1 MMKKVIEINA
11 GKGSFKSLLLE
22 SDNVIGVVDYAV
34 DAHMSAKT
42 YEYGVLDSRN
52 SLIFGA
58 GPLAG
63 SKIPGANRLII
74 VGHSPVVETLFLS
87 TIGGAALPL
96 YKTGVDFVKIEGKS
110 KKPSILV
117 IKNISGKM
125 SVKFY
130 PIEQDELM
138 DVFSK
143 DDLGVYS
150 LHDYVVGKYKDEFL
164 KNKVYLDFRVL
175 AVGPA
180 AMNTN
185 QGAISTLVIRN
196 GNILKGSDGW
206 AGRGGFGSVLF
217 QAHNIV
223 AVMYGGDRDDRVFEP
238 KDLKDMKAVDEI
250 FTEHLGA
257 NMTDSARKATEKYR
271 YVEKY
276 NSGGTFG
283 VNMSTIGAW
292 LPMFNWSSVYL
303 SRDKRQDIYDKFIV
317 GHYLKQ
323 FNEETID
330 TKLWRTCG
338 EPCPAVCKKYKGDR
352 KKDYEP
358 YEALGPNAGIFDQR
372 AAEKLVGAVECMG
385 YDAIGFGNL
394 VSFVLECMHKGLLT
408 KEDVGVDVDANFD
421 AETFK
426 MKDSFKHADIGVK
439 LAFDIAYQRTE
450 FSKMFRHGVRS
461 AVRKLSE
468 KYSDRESE
476 FKFSDLANYIP
487 FGLDGYIAPCQYWV
501 PGFFIP
507 LQIQGKFYSYY
518 GNDFYPPEDLGAK
531 SVDRS
536 VKELFSGNTGI
547 CRFHRGWSEK
557 LVETLIAEGCGVK
570 VDYYEHCRK
579 LLQKLRDYD
588 TKAGVVPV
596 FWETKR
602 VHDVIRT
609 YLYEARDVSGTNPEI
624 EKWIKRFEKDEMK
637 AAKAY
642 WHDLLV
648 GVNKTV
654 DWGDIEHVK
663 MHYAWDD

>member
-1 MMKKVIEINA
+1 MIKKVLEINA
-11 GKGSFKSLLLE
+11 EKGSFKCITHE

-42 YEYGVLDSRN
+42 YEYEVLDSRN

-63 SKIPGANRLII
+63 SKIPGTNRLII

-96 YKTGVDFVKIEGKS
+96 YKAGVDFVKIEGKS

-125 SVKFY
+125 SVKFC
-130 PIEQDELM
+130 PVEQDVLM

-143 DDLGVYS
+143 DDSGVYS
-150 LHDYVVGKYKDEFL
+150 LHEYVVDKYKSEFL
-164 KNKVYLDFRVL
+164 KNKIYLDFRVL

-180 AMNTN
+180 AISTN

-196 GNILKGSDGW
+196 GNIVKGSDGW
-206 AGRGGFGSVLF
+206 AGRGGFGSVLA

-223 AVMYGGDRDDRVFEP
+223 AVMYGGDRDDHVFEP

-250 FTEHLGA
+250 FSEHLGTG
-257 NMTDSARKATEKYR
+257 MTDSARKATEKYR

-292 LPMFNWSSVYL
+292 LPMFNWTSVYL
-303 SRDKRQDIYDKFIV
+303 PHDKRKELYEKFII

-338 EPCPAVCKKYKGDR
+338 EPCPAVCKKYKDDR

-358 YEALGPNAGIFDQR
+358 YEALGPNAGVFDQR

-385 YDAIGFGNL
+385 YDAIGFGNI
-394 VSFVLECMHKGLLT
+394 VSFVLECMQKGLLT
-408 KEDVGVDVDANFD
+408 KEDVEVDVEPNFD
-421 AETFK
+421 PETFE

-450 FSKMFRHGVRS
+450 FSKLFRHGIRS

-468 KYSDRESE
+468 KYSEREGE
-476 FKFSDLANYIP
+476 FKFLDLANYIP

-518 GNDFYPPEDLGAK
+518 GNDFYPPKELGEK
-531 SVDRS
+531 SADRS

-588 TKAGVVPV
+588 TRAGVVPV

-602 VHDVIRT
+602 VRDVIRT
-609 YLYEARDVSGTNPEI
+609 YLLEARDVSGSNPEI
-624 EKWIKRFEKDEMK
+624 EKWIKRFDKDELN

-648 GVNKTV
+648 GVNEKV
-654 DWGDIEHVK
+654 NWGDIGHVK
-663 MHYAWDD
+663 MHYAWSD